1 MKKGWVV
8 SIGGVAAA
16 AMVEARDTSTH
27 HRIAKVASLQEK
39 HRCFRHFI
47 SIMKTI
53 LSKHQMLRLHSV
65 KGYEIVLFK

>member
-1 MKKGWVV
+1 MSAVSCEKKGWVV

-39 HRCFRHFI
+39 QRGFRHFI
-47 SIMKTI
+47 SINNTIIKT
-53 LSKHQMLRLHSV
+53 SNFQQCKVM
-65 KGYEIVLFK
+65 E